1 MSENGLSLL
10 LALLLSHTVADF
22 ILQSDAWA
30 RQKQQ
35 HHFRARSL
43 YWHVGIHMLLCLAI
57 LIAFGIPL
65 REALIS
71 TGIVG
76 LTHWMI
82 DTLKSYMPAHRVS
95 FFVFDQLLHLL
106 VLVVVWWWVIGGSAL
121 PLAID
126 TSLLWQPPT
135 LLTALAYLL
144 VLRPSSVLIA
154 LIMRRWSEGVDT
166 RGTLADAG
174 ARIGMLERFL
184 ILTFV
189 LSNQMA
195 AIGFLLTAK
204 SVLRFGDLYE
214 DRDRKLTEYV
224 LLGTMLSF
232 SITLTLGLLTRYLL
246 SVL

>member
-1 MSENGLSLL
+1 MNEIELSLL
-10 LALLLSHTVADF
+10 LALLLCHTLSDF
-22 ILQSDAWA
+22 ILQSDTWA
-30 RQKQQ
+30 NQKQRD
-35 HHFRARSL
+35 HWRAISL
-43 YWHVGIHMLLCLAI
+43 YWHVGIHSLSSLAVMVVFGVDILKAVAAMLI
-57 LIAFGIPL
+57 I
-65 REALIS
+65 
-71 TGIVG
+71 G
-76 LTHWMI
+76 LTHGLI
-82 DTLKSYMPAHRVS
+82 DVLKSYTPPRRVS
-95 FFVFDQLLHLL
+95 FFLMDQGLHLAIL
-106 VLVVVWWWVIGGSAL
+106 AAVWWWI
-121 PLAID
+121 ID
-126 TSLLWQPPT
+126 ASLSGFPVELDLLWQPQT
-135 LLTALAYLL
+135 LLVALVYL
-144 VLRPSSVLIA
+144 VVMRPASILIA

-189 LSNQMA
+189 LSHQMA

-232 SITLTLGLLTRYLL
+232 SLTLTLGLLTRYLL